1 MDRPNRERGPLP
13 DIRRT
18 VRLDEA
24 PDIFRVHVRFDG
36 AMYVEVLGED
46 VVLGGESVSAERVDV
61 PKIVDVGE
69 IRELPDDGDT
79 LKETVIK
86 RGRREAGGRR
96 MGGSRR
102 DEGSTRREMSLE
114 ERRTKVGEMRERD
127 RERKGTDVDIVLATI
142 VERIKVGRLPEL
154 VRACLKLAHL
164 EAR

>member
-24 PDIFRVHVRFDG
+24 PDIFRVHVRLDG

-79 LKETVIK
+79 LKEAVIK

-114 ERRTKVGEMRERD
+114 ERRTKVGEMRERETG
-127 RERKGTDVDIVLATI
+127 RERGLT
-142 VERIKVGRLPEL
+142 
-154 VRACLKLAHL
+154 
-164 EAR
+164 

>member
-1 MDRPNRERGPLP
+1 
-13 DIRRT
+13 
-18 VRLDEA
+18 
-24 PDIFRVHVRFDG
+24 
-36 AMYVEVLGED
+36 MYVEVLGED

-114 ERRTKVGEMRERD
+114 ERRTKVGEMRERETG
-127 RERKGTDVDIVLATI
+127 RERGLT
-142 VERIKVGRLPEL
+142 
-154 VRACLKLAHL
+154 
-164 EAR
+164 